1 MSFHFFE
8 YFITGK
14 CIIFIFHFHG
24 KSTGTVCP
32 HLQRNVRVSG
42 SDEFIYDVDEVLRE
56 AEKVGSSV
64 SLDLNVSAIIENQ

>member
-1 MSFHFFE
+1 M
-8 YFITGK
+8 
-14 CIIFIFHFHG
+14 
-24 KSTGTVCP
+24 
-32 HLQRNVRVSG
+32 RVSG